1 MFLQYLKSLALMEFI
16 DTEPATDWISDKLG
30 ICEECKEQRAA
41 EKI

>member
-30 ICEECKEQRAA
+30 MCEECKEQRVA